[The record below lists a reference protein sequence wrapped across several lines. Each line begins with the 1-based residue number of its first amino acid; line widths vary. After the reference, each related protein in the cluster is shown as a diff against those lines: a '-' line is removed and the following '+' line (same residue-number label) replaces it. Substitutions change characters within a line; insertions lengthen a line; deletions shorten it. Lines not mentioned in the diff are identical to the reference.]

1 MLVTIHSTA
10 APEVAVLRDLA
21 QYLLGLLGK
30 RIGER
35 GVIAAEELP
44 EAISRLEAA
53 ISEDKALHAASGGV
67 AENSAD
73 RNTWPSSLA
82 QRAYPLLDMMRVA
95 QREHADILWGV

>member
-1 MLVTIHSTA
+1 MLVTLHSTA
-10 APEVAVLRDLA
+10 APDVSMLRDLA
-21 QYLLGLLGK
+21 QYLLGILGK

-44 EAISRLEAA
+44 EAISKLEAA
-53 ISEDKALHAASGGV
+53 ISADQALHAANDGTTG
-67 AENSAD
+67 NAD
-73 RNTWPSSLA
+73 RDGRKATLLA

>member
-1 MLVTIHSTA
+1 MLVTLHSTA
-10 APEVAVLRDLA
+10 APDISMLRDLA
-21 QYLLGLLGK
+21 QYLLGILGK

-53 ISEDKALHAASGGV
+53 ISEDKALHATDEGTTG
-67 AENSAD
+67 
-73 RNTWPSSLA
+73 NTERDGRKRIMLS

>member
-1 MLVTIHSTA
+1 MLVTLHSTA
-10 APEVAVLRDLA
+10 APDISMLRDLA
-21 QYLLGLLGK
+21 QYLLGILGK

-44 EAISRLEAA
+44 EAICRLEAA
-53 ISEDKALHAASGGV
+53 ISEDKALHAPDDGAAGH
-67 AENSAD
+67 AD
-73 RNTWPSSLA
+73 RDGRKRIMLS